1 MMTITPDDPVVV
13 GVAHPICCGES
24 LTPALR
30 VVLKCRSD
38 LIPGEPQHRLTTA
51 GDLICQHLWG
61 RAMDKEIDYIRTNGF
76 PAVDGERVGFLLD
89 TGTVPPDT
97 KHRDLPIFVYR
108 WTGKSMK
115 TQKLTKYIRDYI
127 QSLPF
132 KRQGPMHLSSPG
144 KTLSELRD
152 EMDEN
157 EWNDF
162 MEHAVSQKI
171 RYRRNISRTEREW
184 LESHDQ
190 AFDRIMQHH
199 ISRREWNH
207 WKLWESQVLWLD
219 AHREGARTSDL
230 TLMHRVLEQHETE
243 IKAQPG

>member
-1 MMTITPDDPVVV
+1 MMTITPDDAI
-13 GVAHPICCGES
+13 GVAHPVRCGS
-24 LTPALR
+24 LAPAAVR
-30 VVLKCRSD
+30 IVLKCRSD
-38 LIPGEPQHRLTTA
+38 HIPGEPQHRLTTA

-61 RAMDKEIDYIRTNGF
+61 RDMNTEVDFIRTNGF
-76 PAVDGERVGFLLD
+76 PAVDGEKVGFLLD
-89 TGTVPPDT
+89 TGIVPPDT
-97 KHRDLPIFVYR
+97 KYRDLPILVYR

-115 TQKLTKYIRDYI
+115 TQQLTKNIREYI
-127 QSLPF
+127 QGLPF
-132 KRQGPMHLSSPG
+132 KRQGPTPPAGPG

-157 EWNDF
+157 EWNEL

-184 LESHDQ
+184 LECHDQ

-219 AHREGARTSDL
+219 AHREGTRTSDL
-230 TLMHRVLEQHETE
+230 TLMHRILEQHETE
-243 IKAQPG
+243 IKARPS